1 MRMLLPSMS
10 QKKSRANR
18 NQSPILA
25 IVSMQGDVPSLL
37 NILQHRLVA
46 LTHWKD
52 GLAAVQK
59 LKIGNVNIDLSISD
73 KAKKVL
79 VVVDSAQSRETS
91 D

>member
-1 MRMLLPSMS
+1 MS